1 MTKKTEYPHAVRYVN
16 FLLYSLSKGDGTP
29 MVLRKFD
36 SLPKI
41 AGADKGMEVPPLDHV
56 INRLKFVAG
65 LNPEPYAEPTR
76 GTVSL
81 TVGGK
86 DCAVECLFDDCADCL
101 CTLKMKG

>member
-1 MTKKTEYPHAVRYVN
+1 MTNRTEYPHAVRYVN
-16 FLLYSLSKGDGTP
+16 FLLYSLSKGAGTP
-29 MVLRKFD
+29 MVLRKSE

-41 AGADKGMEVPPLDHV
+41 AGADKDLEVPPPDHV

-81 TVGGK
+81 TIGGK
-86 DCAVECLFDDCADCL
+86 DCAVECLFDDSADCL